1 MLAFFIW
8 ILFIDYFTVEKEQ
21 KIHVFI
27 ANKAGYSNYAGST
40 CLFWVQEVGIQPD
53 SQTFGWDLIEKDISK
68 NKYLGMRSSID
79 GLSEPSAN
87 ILLLAWSSE
96 AGGCYREGLGQ

>member
-27 ANKAGYSNYAGST
+27 TNKAGCSNYAGST
-40 CLFWVQEVGIQPD
+40 CLFWSRKLEF
-53 SQTFGWDLIEKDISK
+53 SLTLKH
-68 NKYLGMRSSID
+68 LGEI
-79 GLSEPSAN
+79 
-87 ILLLAWSSE
+87 
-96 AGGCYREGLGQ
+96 

>member
-21 KIHVFI
+21 KKKKIHVFI

-40 CLFWVQEVGIQPD
+40 CLLWSRKLEV
-53 SQTFGWDLIEKDISK
+53 SLTLKH
-68 NKYLGMRSSID
+68 LGEI
-79 GLSEPSAN
+79 
-87 ILLLAWSSE
+87 
-96 AGGCYREGLGQ
+96 